1 MVKFFTEGG
10 WGMAP
15 IGLCLVAILVVMV
28 ERAIYLYGASINRD
42 VFLATMQKCILAG
55 DIPKAVKMCSA
66 ANVPLA
72 RIVQAGLVKV
82 NRPDEEVQA
91 AMDEAAL
98 HEIPKIAARTPY
110 LALLSNIAMLCALA
124 GTVWGLI
131 KSFGSVSG
139 ASIDPSQK
147 AAILAAG
154 ISEAM
159 HCTFFGLV
167 VAVLGLL
174 GFAVLNS
181 QTQQIEDDIN
191 EASVRVLNLV
201 VANRQKVNV
210 NAPAEAH

>member
-1 MVKFFTEGG
+1 MWEFFKEGG
-10 WGMAP
+10 WGMVP
-15 IGLCLVAILVVMV
+15 IAICSVFILGIII
-28 ERAIYLYGASINRD
+28 ERAIFLYGASINRD

-72 RIVQAGLVKV
+72 RIVQSGLVKV

-91 AMDEAAL
+91 AMDESAL
-98 HEIPKIAARTPY
+98 HEIPKISARTPY
-110 LALLSNIAMLCALA
+110 LALLANIAMLCALA

-139 ASIDPSQK
+139 QSIDPSQK
-147 AAILAAG
+147 AAILAQG

-167 VAVLGLL
+167 VAVFGLI
-174 GFAVLNS
+174 GYAILNG
-181 QTQQIEDDIN
+181 QTQHLEDDIN

-210 NAPAEAH
+210 NAVAQ

>member
-1 MVKFFTEGG
+1 MWEFFKEGG
-10 WGMAP
+10 WGMIP
-15 IGLCLVAILVVMV
+15 IAICSVFILGIII
-28 ERAIYLYGASINRD
+28 ERAIFLYGASINRD

-91 AMDEAAL
+91 AMDESAL
-98 HEIPKIAARTPY
+98 HEIPKISARTPY
-110 LALLSNIAMLCALA
+110 LALLANIAMLAALA

-139 ASIDPSQK
+139 QSIDPSQK
-147 AAILAAG
+147 AAILAQG

-167 VAVLGLL
+167 VAVFGLI
-174 GFAVLNS
+174 GFAILNG
-181 QTQQIEDDIN
+181 QTQHLEDDIN

-210 NAPAEAH
+210 NAVAQ

>member
-1 MVKFFTEGG
+1 MWEFFKEGG
-10 WGMAP
+10 LGMVP
-15 IGLCLVAILVVMV
+15 IAICSVFILGIII
-28 ERAIYLYGASINRD
+28 ERAIFLYGASVNKD

-91 AMDEAAL
+91 AMDESAL
-98 HEIPKIAARTPY
+98 QEIPKIAARTPY
-110 LALLSNIAMLCALA
+110 LALLSNIAMLAALF
-124 GTVWGLI
+124 GTVMGLI
-131 KSFGSVSG
+131 KSFGSVAG
-139 ASIDPSQK
+139 QSIDPSQK
-147 AAILAAG
+147 AAILANG

-159 HCTFFGLV
+159 HCTPFGLA
-167 VAVLGLL
+167 VAVFGLI
-174 GFAVLNS
+174 GYAILNG
-181 QTQQIEDDIN
+181 QTQSLEDDIN

-210 NAPAEAH
+210 GAVAQG